1 MVLSFE
7 GIGVVREQDSKNWE
21 RSTKYSV
28 KGADILAK
36 DEVSQFLKTT
46 QNEPKTEEENQQL
59 SNWNMELLGMLTA
72 GCLLCMPKTR
82 AHKSPGHSNWK
93 LASPWF
99 FLPLS
104 VTTKLS
110 YLAKQYFLFFEV
122 LKFSFSLSCSLI
134 MF

>member
-7 GIGVVREQDSKNWE
+7 GIGVVREQDSRNWE

-72 GCLLCMPKTR
+72 GCLLCMPKTG
-82 AHKSPGHSNWK
+82 AHKSPGH
-93 LASPWF
+93 
-99 FLPLS
+99 
-104 VTTKLS
+104 
-110 YLAKQYFLFFEV
+110 
-122 LKFSFSLSCSLI
+122 
-134 MF
+134 